1 MKLNHHALVVG
12 VGADLENT
20 VIDAEGVAKHLSDE
34 SRCAFD
40 PKNVTLLTEKKAD
53 RDGILGAMDD
63 LANRAK
69 GDVTTVVYFSGHG
82 YAAESSMGGG
92 YFLMPNGY
100 NVEKLAKTAISGRE
114 FAEKLAAI
122 KSERV
127 LLLLD
132 CCHAQGIGESKAK
145 SVGVTLTKSPIPD
158 DVEKLFK
165 EGKGRVV
172 ISSSKSG
179 QVSWTGVPYSLFTRA
194 VIEALCGANQAG
206 QNGDGFVR
214 VMDIAL
220 YASRMLDKWTRNK
233 QYPQHPSVD
242 IQSAD
247 NFVVAYYAGGDKKPK
262 SLDLPPV
269 NEDEAEKQNRAAIQY
284 VQNQSGG
291 VNMGQGNTYD
301 FRGSQGAIVG
311 ANDSTINQNFGTQNI
326 NTGGGAHVGG
336 KVTVGRDQININIG
350 GNPSPQDMA
359 NIAKL
364 MQRDTAPTLSET
376 IRLDVATP
384 KEVVVGKTFRVGVAV
399 KQQSSPP
406 LKVKD
411 LENTASAQGEV
422 LRSAAD
428 EIVRYKVE
436 IIAPDCDIAEPK
448 SYTFRLKAGTDSSV
462 IFFTLTPKHAGMLD
476 VLVNAYQEG
485 DIVAASPIVI
495 EAKVEAIDSQQ
506 SDNSTLSKIVELLD
520 KYFSL
525 SDIEGLCFDLGIDDE
540 NLKGEKKIEKARAL
554 VKYCQQTDTL
564 NALKSKMLDE
574 RPNLKGKL

>member
-1 MKLNHHALVVG
+1 MTLNHHALVVG

-20 VIDAEGVAKHLSDE
+20 VIDAEGIAKHLSDE

-53 RDGILGAMDD
+53 RDGILSAMDD
-63 LANRAK
+63 LAKRAK

-100 NVEKLAKTAISGRE
+100 NIEKLAKTAISGRE
-114 FAEKLAAI
+114 FADKLSAI

-165 EGKGRVV
+165 VGKGRVV

-179 QVSWTGVPYSLFTRA
+179 QVSWTGNPYSLFTRA
-194 VIEALCGANQAG
+194 VIEALCGANQTG

-220 YASRMLDKWTRNK
+220 YASRMLEKWTRSK
-233 QYPQHPSVD
+233 QYAQHPSVD

-262 SLDLPPV
+262 SLNLPPV

-291 VNMGQGNTYD
+291 LNMGQGNTYD
-301 FRGSQGAIVG
+301 FRNSQGAIIG

-326 NTGGGAHVGG
+326 DTGGGAYIGG
-336 KVTVGRDQININIG
+336 KVTVGRDFIGRDKVTNITHTTTNYNA
-350 GNPSPQDMA
+350 NPADFA
-359 NIAKL
+359 KLIAKL
-364 MQRDTAPTLSET
+364 KQIVESSKLSDDE
-376 IRLDVATP
+376 
-384 KEVVVGKTFRVGVAV
+384 KE
-399 KQQSSPP
+399 S
-406 LKVKD
+406 VKD
-411 LENTASAQGEV
+411 DLEKIESQAQKPEAKATIIKSKLNSV
-422 LRSAAD
+422 KELIESAAGIGTAAATLVPLIQRGL
-428 EIVRYKVE
+428 EIAGQ
-436 IIAPDCDIAEPK
+436 I
-448 SYTFRLKAGTDSSV
+448 FR
-462 IFFTLTPKHAGMLD
+462 
-476 VLVNAYQEG
+476 
-485 DIVAASPIVI
+485 
-495 EAKVEAIDSQQ
+495 
-506 SDNSTLSKIVELLD
+506 
-520 KYFSL
+520 
-525 SDIEGLCFDLGIDDE
+525 
-540 NLKGEKKIEKARAL
+540 
-554 VKYCQQTDTL
+554 
-564 NALKSKMLDE
+564 
-574 RPNLKGKL
+574 